1 MSAAVSRS
9 TWVQLHLPLV
19 EPEVLDLS
27 YTTKLSSESNPLYD
41 LMPSLGSVFSSKKGI
56 LDFKLIFRK
65 SRTATGHGFLTTR
78 TGKV

>member
-27 YTTKLSSESNPLYD
+27 YTTKLSSESNPLND
-41 LMPSLGSVFSSKKGI
+41 LMPSLGSVFSSKSGV
-56 LDFKLIFRK
+56 LDFFRK
-65 SRTATGHGFLTTR
+65 SRIATGHGFLTTR